1 MSADRDRRDESEA
14 DGWVTGRFTRICQ
27 SLPPVTLDPVKTDGA
42 DEPGWTTGRFVRVCV
57 SLPPVV
63 LGPAEARPAL
73 VLRVADREPE
83 AVADVLLRV
92 VNSDWA
98 AGGTGLT
105 RDPGRETPEPG
116 VVTLALV
123 PDGPPGPAAE
133 ERLRELARRVASPTV
148 TATVVP
154 AA

>member
-1 MSADRDRRDESEA
+1 MLPVGNEPEPPPASRGKPVRVCEA
-14 DGWVTGRFTRICQ
+14 
-27 SLPPVTLDPVKTDGA
+27 LPPVTLVM
-42 DEPGWTTGRFVRVCV
+42 EEVR
-57 SLPPVV
+57 P
-63 LGPAEARPAL
+63 PAL
-73 VLRVADREPE
+73 VLRVADRAPE
-83 AVADVLLRV
+83 VVADVLLRV
-92 VNSDWA
+92 LNSDWA